1 MLEKV
6 FNTLKKKENIYVFLI
21 FLFFFPLKTQL
32 QNIFYFIIDFLIT
45 EGNINKVYSFDYT
58 GNLAGCLNV
67 TEYKEAT
74 KHFNWFQKQ
83 GVFYLGNSFS
93 LIAFLILY
101 KRWKNDCHFGI
112 FHWLLLIVS
121 CFSIL
126 NAIEG
131 SYFLL
136 LDWNQLTPKEFIST
150 IIPVS
155 IFLLIGLFIFLKI
168 CGLKQR
174 IQIIF
179 IGIPVFYFSM
189 YFWFKL
195 IGPEILPRIL

>member
-1 MLEKV
+1 MLK
-6 FNTLKKKENIYVFLI
+6 NILKTISDKEILYISLLFL
-21 FLFFFPLKTQL
+21 LFFPLKTQF
-32 QNIFYFIIDFLIT
+32 QNLFYLIIDFFIT
-45 EGNINKVYSFDYT
+45 EGKISNVYSFDYT

-67 TEYKEAT
+67 SDYKDST

-101 KRWKNDCHFGI
+101 KRWKKNYPFKM
-112 FHWLLLIVS
+112 FHWFLLIIS
-121 CFSIL
+121 CFSVL

-131 SYFLL
+131 SFFILL
-136 LDWNQLTPKEFIST
+136 NGSNLTIKEFIST
-150 IIPVS
+150 IIPVFL
-155 IFLLIGLFIFLKI
+155 FLLLGLFIFFKI

-174 IQIIF
+174 IQIII
-179 IGIPVFYFSM
+179 IGLPLFYFSM
-189 YFWFKL
+189 YLWFKV